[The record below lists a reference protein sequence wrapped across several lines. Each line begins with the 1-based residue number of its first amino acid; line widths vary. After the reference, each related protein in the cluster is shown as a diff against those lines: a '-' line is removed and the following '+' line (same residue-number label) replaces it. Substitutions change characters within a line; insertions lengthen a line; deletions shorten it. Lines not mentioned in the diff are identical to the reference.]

1 MRTNFQLP
9 LHSPPSCSSSR
20 VDYFHFRIRPRAR
33 VGFACPFSYSLA
45 EIFSSKHYIFLR
57 DYMFRSVLRLNTYWD
72 VRSFWTKL
80 SPTKNHSIYL
90 QHPLND
96 PGTKSCNKALSDCR
110 YCWQASGGSR
120 GGARPPSPLFLDQ
133 TEARRAEKIYCDRP
147 PPPLISGSGWS
158 PPPPPPPPP
167 HLSEGQN
174 PPLQAVHD
182 TH

>member
-1 MRTNFQLP
+1 MRTHFQLP
-9 LHSPPSCSSSR
+9 PHSPPSCSSSR
-20 VDYFHFRIRPRAR
+20 VDYFRFRIRPRAR
-33 VGFACPFSYSLA
+33 VGFTCPFSYSLA
-45 EIFSSKHYIFLR
+45 VSSKHYIFLR

-96 PGTKSCNKALSDCR
+96 PGTKSCTKALSDCR
-110 YCWQASGGSR
+110 NCWQASGGSR
-120 GGARPPSPLFLDQ
+120 VSPPSPLFLDQ

-147 PPPLISGSGWS
+147 PPPLIPGSGWS
-158 PPPPPPPPP
+158 PPPPPPPPPPP